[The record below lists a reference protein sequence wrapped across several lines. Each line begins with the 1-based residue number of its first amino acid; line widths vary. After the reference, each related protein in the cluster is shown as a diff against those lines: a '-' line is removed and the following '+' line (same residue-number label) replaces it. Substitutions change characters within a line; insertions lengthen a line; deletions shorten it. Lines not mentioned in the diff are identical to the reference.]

1 MLPDRL
7 STDLTSLAP
16 DQDRPATVVEIEV
29 DAQGICGVSS
39 VYRARVRNRA
49 QLAYPSVGAWLEG
62 AGEAPAALAAVPELA
77 ENLRLQDRAARS
89 LKAQRHAQGALDLET
104 IEVRARFDG
113 DQVSGL
119 APQERNRAR
128 DLIEDFMIAA
138 NGAIARYL
146 EERGFPVMRRV
157 VRTPARWPRIVD
169 IALDVGER
177 LPAEPDARAR

>member
-1 MLPDRL
+1 M
-7 STDLTSLAP
+7 
-16 DQDRPATVVEIEV
+16 
-29 DAQGICGVSS
+29 
-39 VYRARVRNRA
+39 
-49 QLAYPSVGAWLEG
+49 
-62 AGEAPAALAAVPELA
+62 PELA

-104 IEVRARFDG
+104 IEVRAQFDG

-157 VRTPARWPRIVD
+157 VRTPARWPGNTGRSS
-169 IALDVGER
+169 
-177 LPAEPDARAR
+177 ARGASSSNSRTTGCPSSGG